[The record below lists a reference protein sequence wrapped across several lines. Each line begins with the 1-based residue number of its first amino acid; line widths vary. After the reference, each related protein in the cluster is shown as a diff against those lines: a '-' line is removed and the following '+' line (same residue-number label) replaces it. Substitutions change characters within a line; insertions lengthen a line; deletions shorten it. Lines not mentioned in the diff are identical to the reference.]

1 MTHFLFGF
9 HLQKVSK
16 TNPKIEDEQESDINS
31 DPCIMTHFL
40 LGFHLQKVSQTT
52 PKTEDEQENDVNS
65 ESQTNEPFVKDRK
78 WLTNWHL
85 RRSFEESPVGAS
97 L

>member
-31 DPCIMTHFL
+31 EPCFMTHFL
-40 LGFHLQKVSQTT
+40 FGFHLEEVS
-52 PKTEDEQENDVNS
+52 KTNPNIEDE
-65 ESQTNEPFVKDRK
+65 
-78 WLTNWHL
+78 
-85 RRSFEESPVGAS
+85 
-97 L
+97 